1 MFFIVPTSWPT
12 LYSLFQVPQPDHIIC
27 TITFLKNILRL
38 GRLVGKVQTQMYIIL
53 STIIFFLTTSLI
65 IAYPLLPRVS
75 LPLPFSVLA
84 TSCMTKIYRNEE
96 GSQKIKQNRRQWI
109 VKLIFH
115 KNHSTLVTENKTKF
129 RAKITML
136 LYRAFHE
143 SWEWFLTPWWHIDFI
158 IYDVSSQNDILVDFW
173 SEYHSINR
181 SIGIKEDQMKGLI

>member
-1 MFFIVPTSWPT
+1 
-12 LYSLFQVPQPDHIIC
+12 
-27 TITFLKNILRL
+27 
-38 GRLVGKVQTQMYIIL
+38 MYILL

-136 LYRAFHE
+136 LYRAFHK

-158 IYDVSSQNDILVDFW
+158 WYLLPKWYSCWFLVLISFDQPKYRYQGRSNEGANLRKENCFRITSVQSTLGKGQIRNIYIPLYCTCTFEYRHSVPICILC
-173 SEYHSINR
+173 N
-181 SIGIKEDQMKGLI
+181 M